1 VVLDQLVANWQVV
14 FVLALAVV
22 ALVLFV
28 MEAFPL
34 EVTALGILVALGAA
48 GILTPPVLLS
58 GFSSPATITVLMMFI
73 LSAAVLQSGIVDWVG
88 DRLGVLM
95 GRSTLRQVLV
105 VGLVV
110 GPVSGFIN
118 NTAAVAVMIP
128 LTIRLAN
135 DAGQS
140 PSKLLMPLSFAAMLG
155 GTLTLIGTSTN
166 LLGNAL
172 REEAGLGSFGMFDF
186 VAVGIIVFGVG
197 MLYLTLVGRFLVP
210 VRVEASRIDERYHL
224 RSFVFEVRVPERSG
238 LVGERVGWSK
248 LAADYDVEALQVRR
262 GDTVFDS
269 TRDYLEYAAGDVLLV
284 SSTRSTLERLA
295 DTGIVELV
303 AASEGVENDDGNG
316 GKAALERL
324 HFAEMLVPP
333 TSPAIGRRLE
343 ELAVWDEWRVHPV
356 ALLTKGRRRVGS
368 PRGHVVRPGD
378 VILVSGAERDVER
391 LTGGYLFHVLGGPP
405 VPVRRPQK
413 APLVLLVLAGVVV
426 VAALGWAPI
435 VLAATAGVVLVGA
448 MGVLRPVEMYNSV
461 NWGVILLLAGIIP
474 LGIAMETSGA
484 AAMVGSGLASSADY
498 LPPLA
503 VLALVYILTSL
514 LTEILSNNA
523 SVVLVV
529 PVVIELA
536 SGLGYDPI
544 PFILAAMF
552 AASTSFMTPM
562 GYQTNLM
569 VMGPGGYRYSDFFRV
584 GAPLN
589 LIMAV
594 VAPLTINHFFPIV

>member
-1 VVLDQLVANWQVV
+1 MVLDWLTANWQVV
-14 FVLALAVV
+14 FVLALAVA

-28 MEAFPL
+28 TEAFPL
-34 EVTALGILVALGAA
+34 EVTALGILVMLGSA
-48 GILTPPVLLS
+48 GILTPSALFS

-95 GRSTLRQVLV
+95 GRSTMRQVLV
-105 VGLVV
+105 VGLAV

-128 LTIRLAN
+128 LVTRLAN
-135 DAGQS
+135 EAGQS

-172 REEAGLGSFGMFDF
+172 RQEAGLGGFGMFDF
-186 VAVGIIVFGVG
+186 AVVGTIVFGVG
-197 MLYLTLVGRFLVP
+197 MLYLTLVGQFLVP

-224 RSFVFEVRVPERSG
+224 RSFVFEVRVPEGSG

-262 GDTVFDS
+262 GETVFEPA
-269 TRDYLEYAAGDVLLV
+269 RDYVEYAVDDVLLV
-284 SSTRSTLERLA
+284 RSTRATLERMA

-303 AASEGVENDDGNG
+303 AASEKVEDGDGDDD
-316 GKAALERL
+316 KHDLERL
-324 HFAEMLVPP
+324 HFAELLVPP
-333 TSPAIGRRLE
+333 TSPALGRRLG

-356 ALLTKGRRRVGS
+356 ALLTRGRRRVGS
-368 PRGHVVRPGD
+368 PRGHVVRAGD

-426 VAALGWAPI
+426 VAALDWAPI
-435 VLAATAGVVLVGA
+435 VLAATAGVFLVGA
-448 MGVLRPVEMYNSV
+448 MGALRPVEMYNSV
-461 NWGVILLLAGIIP
+461 NWAVILLLAGVIP

-484 AAMVGSGLASSADY
+484 AALVASGLASSADY

-503 VLALVYILTSL
+503 VLALVYVLTTL

-523 SVVLVV
+523 SVVLAV
-529 PVVIELA
+529 PVAIELA

-544 PFILAAMF
+544 PFVLAAMF
-552 AASTSFMTPM
+552 AASTSFLTPM